1 MNNFTSSF
9 HCLISSINRK
19 QKSFYQYLF
28 LILFIAGT
36 NLFFPITLK
45 SQHAT
50 WYQNAQTRINTL
62 RKSDYGLKIYDKD
75 GQPYTGKVS
84 VRMERHEFP
93 FGIAF
98 DLQTGDVSMGSDFST
113 SSAVTAP
120 ADAEIYRT
128 ERYARYLA
136 YAIPAESGKEY
147 KITLK
152 FAEIYHSANNLR
164 VFDVLI
170 DGEIFLKDFD
180 VHAAAGGRFRAI
192 DTSLTVNALSNLI
205 RIELQSSKDN
215 AAIKGIVVEEK
226 GSQNVL
232 RINCGGQSLTTSQG
246 NFYVAE
252 VGYFDSDAVT
262 VASNDDW
269 RKATMLKYFNAGVNE
284 NSFKWSGVQSQ
295 PGPPNYR
302 VFDNAVRWT
311 QKVGWDLRAHTLL
324 WGGNDNHSM
333 PNWVRNLP
341 TPKAIVDTC
350 KMRVI
355 RDVTRYRGIINE
367 YDVINEPLTNH
378 ADWLRKTV
386 GDSII
391 WDSFKWARSADP
403 DAELY
408 INDYNVE
415 YNWGQ
420 AVEYRNLINK
430 MLENGAPVTGVGM
443 QAHFWDCCRPNVNE
457 LVSNVNIVAQTGLPI
472 KFTEYDF
479 GGNLTQAQQ
488 AADYIMVLTIAFSH
502 PSIVG
507 MYHWS
512 LRDGWSWRENS
523 GMFDSNGRPKLA
535 ADTLLH
541 YTQKRWA
548 TNFDTVANSGN
559 PLLFNA
565 YHGNYTIEAEFDG
578 VVKVFNLPLLKANA
592 DSVFTLNEADAKVK
606 GPQLLNT
613 ELINKNAIRLMFDKP
628 ISSNSLRRGN
638 FKFFSPGSIGITAVT
653 VDPDNDSNLI
663 ITLSTNVT
671 TGNYISLSYFPGSL
685 ISTDGG
691 VAAPFGPVAIPNSE
705 PTVNINQVS
714 SISFKVFPNPADNNV
729 SIMSDSAPY
738 TIHIY
743 NSNGVLVHTEN
754 SISES
759 INIDVRHYS
768 RGMYIVHLT
777 DHKNLRNVQKLIL
790 K

>member
-1 MNNFTSSF
+1 MNKFTSNLL
-9 HCLISSINRK
+9 CLISIVNRK
-19 QKSFYQYLF
+19 QKSLFQYLF

-36 NLFFPITLK
+36 NLFFPTTLK

-98 DLQTGDVSMGSDFST
+98 DLQQGEVSMGSNYST
-113 SSAVTAP
+113 GSAVTAA

-152 FAEIYHSANNLR
+152 FAEIYHTANNLR

-180 VHAAAGGRFRAI
+180 VHAAAGGRNRAI

-205 RIELQSSKDN
+205 RIELQSTKDN

-252 VGYFDSDAVT
+252 TGFFDSDAVT

-269 RKATMLKYFNAGVNE
+269 KKATMLKYFNAGVNE

-295 PGPPNYR
+295 PGPPNYT

-457 LVSNVNIVAQTGLPI
+457 LVSNVNIIAQTGLPI

-523 GMFDSNGRPKLA
+523 GMFDSSGRPKLA
-535 ADTLLH
+535 TDTLLH
-541 YTQKRWA
+541 YTKKRWA

-628 ISSNSLRRGN
+628 INSNSLRRSN

-691 VAAPFGPVAIPNSE
+691 VAAPFGPVAIPNSQ
-705 PTVNINQVS
+705 PTVNINQIS

-759 INIDVRHYS
+759 INIDVSHYS

>member
-1 MNNFTSSF
+1 MMNMIYLITNNF
-9 HCLISSINRK
+9 NMK
-19 QKSFYQYLF
+19 NFYRYKTLPFLLF
-28 LILFIAGT
+28 VTAFIFSPVFIIA
-36 NLFFPITLK
+36 
-45 SQHAT
+45 QHIT
-50 WYQNAQTRINTL
+50 WYQNAQQRINTL
-62 RKSDYGLKIYDKD
+62 RKSDYGVIILNND
-75 GQPYTGKVS
+75 GQPYSGKIS
-84 VRMERHEFP
+84 VRMDRHEFP

-98 DLQTGDVSMGSDFST
+98 DLQQGEVSMGSNYT
-113 SSAVTAP
+113 TGNAVTAA

-147 KITLK
+147 KVTLM
-152 FAEIYHSANNLR
+152 FAEIYHSSNNLR

-170 DGEIFLKDFD
+170 DGEIFMKDFD
-180 VHAAAGGRFRAI
+180 VHAAAGGRNKAI
-192 DTSLTVNALSNLI
+192 DTSLTVRALSNII

-215 AAIKGIVVEEK
+215 AAIKGIIVEEK
-226 GSQNVL
+226 NSQNVL
-232 RINCGGQSLTTSQG
+232 RINCGGQALTTSQG
-246 NFYVAE
+246 NRYVSE
-252 VGYFDSDAVT
+252 VGFFDPDAVT
-262 VASNDDW
+262 VATNDDW
-269 RKATMLKYFNAGVNE
+269 KKATMLKYFNAGVNE
-284 NSFKWSGVQSQ
+284 NSFKWSGVQPQ
-295 PGPPNYR
+295 PGPPNYT
-302 VFDNAVRWT
+302 VFENAVRWT

-333 PNWVRNLP
+333 PNWVRSLP

-355 RDVTRYRGIINE
+355 RDVTRYRGIIKE
-367 YDVINEPLTNH
+367 YDVINEPLSGH

-386 GDSII
+386 GDSIL

-408 INDYNVE
+408 VNDYNVE

-420 AVEYRNLINK
+420 AVEYRNLIQR
-430 MLENGAPVTGVGM
+430 MLANGAPVTGVGM

-472 KFTEYDF
+472 KFTEYDY

-523 GMFDSNGRPKLA
+523 GMFDSSGRPKLA

-541 YTQKRWA
+541 YTKKRWA
-548 TNFDTVANSGN
+548 TNFDTVVNNGN
-559 PLLFNA
+559 PLIFNA

-578 VVKVFNLPLLKANA
+578 VVKVFSIPLLKANA
-592 DSVFTLNEADAKVK
+592 DSVFILHEKDAKVK
-606 GPQLLNT
+606 GPELIKT
-613 ELINKNAIRLMFDKP
+613 ELMDRNKIRLYFDKP
-628 ISSNSLRRGN
+628 LNSNSLRRSN
-638 FKFFSPGSIGITAVT
+638 FKFFSPGSIGIQAVNL
-653 VDPDNDSNLI
+653 DPENQNNLI
-663 ITLSTNVT
+663 ITLSANVT
-671 TGNYISLSYFPGSL
+671 TGNYISVSYYPGSL

-691 VAAPFGPVAIPNSE
+691 VAAPFGPVAIPNSQ
-705 PTVNINQVS
+705 PTVNINQVNRNE
-714 SISFKVFPNPADNNV
+714 FVVFPNPATNNV
-729 SIMSDSAPY
+729 SISSDSAPY
-738 TIHIY
+738 IIQIY
-743 NSNGVLVHTEN
+743 NGNGILVYSGNSNNE
-754 SISES
+754 IY
-759 INIDVRHYS
+759 NIDVSNFS
-768 RGMYIVHLT
+768 RGMYVVRIT
-777 DHKNLRNVQKLIL
+777 DSSNISSVQKLIL

>member
-1 MNNFTSSF
+1 MINMIYLITNNFNMKKFYRYRTLAFLLFVTTFSF
-9 HCLISSINRK
+9 SPVFIS
-19 QKSFYQYLF
+19 
-28 LILFIAGT
+28 A
-36 NLFFPITLK
+36 
-45 SQHAT
+45 QHTT
-50 WYQNAQTRINTL
+50 WYQNAQQRINIL
-62 RKSDYGLKIYDKD
+62 RKSDYGVKILNKD
-75 GQPYTGKVS
+75 GQPYTGKIS
-84 VRMERHEFP
+84 VRMDRHEFP

-98 DLQTGDVSMGSDFST
+98 DLQQGEVSMGSNYTTGST
-113 SSAVTAP
+113 VTALV
-120 ADAEIYRT
+120 DAEIYRT

-164 VFDVLI
+164 VFDVVI

-180 VHAAAGGRFRAI
+180 VHAAAGGRNRAI
-192 DTSLTVNALSNLI
+192 DTSLTVRALSNII

-215 AAIKGIVVEEK
+215 AAIKGIIVEEK
-226 GSQNVL
+226 NSQNVL
-232 RINCGGQSLTTSQG
+232 RINCGGQALTTSQG
-246 NFYVAE
+246 NRYVSE
-252 VGYFDSDAVT
+252 VGFFDPDAVT
-262 VASNDDW
+262 VATNDDW
-269 RKATMLKYFNAGVNE
+269 KKATMLKYFNAGVNE
-284 NSFKWSGVQSQ
+284 NSFKWSGVQPQ
-295 PGPPNYR
+295 PGPPNYT

-333 PNWVRNLP
+333 PNWVRSLP

-355 RDVTRYRGIINE
+355 RDVTRYRGIIKE
-367 YDVINEPLTNH
+367 YDVINEPLSGH

-386 GDSII
+386 GDSIL

-408 INDYNVE
+408 VNDYNVE

-420 AVEYRNLINK
+420 AVEYRNLIQR
-430 MLENGAPVTGVGM
+430 MLANGAPVTGVGM

-472 KFTEYDF
+472 KFTEYDY

-523 GMFDSNGRPKLA
+523 GMFDSSGRPKLA

-541 YTQKRWA
+541 YTKKRWA
-548 TNFDTVANSGN
+548 TNFDTIVNNAN
-559 PLLFNA
+559 PLIFNA

-578 VVKVFNLPLLKANA
+578 VVKVFSIPLLKANA
-592 DSVFTLNEADAKVK
+592 DSVFILHEKDAKVK
-606 GPQLLNT
+606 GPELIKT
-613 ELINKNAIRLMFDKP
+613 ELMDRNKIRLYFDKP
-628 ISSNSLRRGN
+628 LNSNSLRRSN
-638 FKFFSPGSIGITAVT
+638 FKFFSPGSIGIQAVNL
-653 VDPDNDSNLI
+653 DPENQYNLI
-663 ITLSTNVT
+663 ITLSANVT
-671 TGNYISLSYFPGSL
+671 TGNYISVSYYPGSL

-691 VAAPFGPVAIPNSE
+691 VAAPFGPVAIPNSQ
-705 PTVNINQVS
+705 PTVNINQVNRNE
-714 SISFKVFPNPADNNV
+714 FVVFPNPATNNV
-729 SIMSDSAPY
+729 SISSDSAPY
-738 TIHIY
+738 IIQIY
-743 NSNGVLVHTEN
+743 NGNGILVYSGNSNNE
-754 SISES
+754 IY
-759 INIDVRHYS
+759 NIDVSHFS
-768 RGMYIVHLT
+768 RGMYVVRIT
-777 DHKNLRNVQKLIL
+777 DSNNISNVQKLIL

>member
-1 MNNFTSSF
+1 MNIFTSRMI
-9 HCLISSINRK
+9 CLLRKVNRK
-19 QKSFYQYLF
+19 KKSFLQYSF
-28 LILFIAGT
+28 LIVFFAVV
-36 NLFFPITLK
+36 NQFFPLTLNA
-45 SQHAT
+45 QHAA
-50 WYQNAQTRINTL
+50 WYQNAQQRINTL
-62 RKSDYGLKIYDKD
+62 RKSNYGLKIFDKA
-75 GQPYTGKVS
+75 GQPYSGKVS
-84 VRMERHEFP
+84 VRMVRHEYP

-98 DLQTGDVSMGSDFST
+98 DLQQGEATMGSTFST
-113 SSAVTAP
+113 NNSINAL

-128 ERYARYLA
+128 ERWARYLA
-136 YAIPAESGKEY
+136 YAIPVESGKEY

-152 FAEIYHSANNLR
+152 FAEIFHGANNLR
-164 VFDVLI
+164 VFDVRV
-170 DGEIFLKDFD
+170 DGELFLKNFD
-180 VHAAAGGRFRAI
+180 THALARGRNIAI
-192 DTSLTVNALSNLI
+192 DTSLTLTAASNLI
-205 RIELQSSKDN
+205 RIELQATVDN
-215 AAIKGIVVEEK
+215 AAIKGIVIEETN
-226 GSQNVL
+226 GQNVL
-232 RINCGGQSLTTSQG
+232 RINCGGPGITTSQG
-246 NFYVAE
+246 NVYVSE
-252 VGYFDSDAVT
+252 VGFFDPDVVT

-269 RKATMLKYFNAGVNE
+269 KKATMYKYFNAGVNE
-284 NSFKWSGVQSQ
+284 NSFKWSGVQPQ
-295 PGPPNYR
+295 PGPPNYTI
-302 VFDNAVRWT
+302 FDNAVRWT

-355 RDVTRYRGIINE
+355 RDVTRYRGIIKE
-367 YDVINEPLTNH
+367 YDVINEPLTGH

-472 KFTEYDF
+472 KFTEYDY

-512 LRDGWSWRENS
+512 LRDGWSWRTGS
-523 GMFDSNGRPKLA
+523 GLFDSSGKPKLA

-541 YTQKRWA
+541 YTKKRWA
-548 TNFDTVANSGN
+548 TNFDTIANSGN
-559 PLLFNA
+559 PLVFNA

-578 VVKVFNLPLLKANA
+578 VVKVFNVPLLKANA
-592 DSVFTLNEADAKVK
+592 DSVFVLHEADAKVK
-606 GPQLLNT
+606 GPELLKT
-613 ELINKNAIRLMFDKP
+613 ELVNKNAIRLMFDKP
-628 ISSNSLRRGN
+628 INSNSLRRSN
-638 FKFFSPGSIGITAVT
+638 FKFFAPGSIGINAVSA
-653 VDPDNDSNLI
+653 DPVNENNLI
-663 ITLSTNVT
+663 ITLSSNVT
-671 TGNYISLSYFPGSL
+671 TGNYISISYFPGSL
-685 ISTDGG
+685 VAIDGG
-691 VAAPFGPVAIPNSE
+691 VAAPFGPVPVPNSIT
-705 PTVNINQVS
+705 TVGVNLADIS
-714 SISFKVFPNPADNNV
+714 SFKVYPNPAV
-729 SIMSDSAPY
+729 SNLNIMSDSAPF
-738 TIHIY
+738 TIHVY
-743 NSNGVLVHTEN
+743 NSNGILVHSEN
-754 SISES
+754 SNKES
-759 INIDVRHYS
+759 LSIDVSRFG
-768 RGMYIVHLT
+768 RGMYIVRLT
-777 DHKNLRNVQKLIL
+777 DADNITNAQKLIL